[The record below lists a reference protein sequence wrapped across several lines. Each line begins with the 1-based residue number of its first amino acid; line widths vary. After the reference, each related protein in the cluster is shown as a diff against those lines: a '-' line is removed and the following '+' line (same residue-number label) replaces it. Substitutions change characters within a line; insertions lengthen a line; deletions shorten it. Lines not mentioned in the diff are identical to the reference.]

1 MNKLGS
7 ISFIIWDPIGFYD
20 NYGKQFSSVSAQH
33 KILEADISLYDSP
46 SKKVFLTA
54 AHRRI
59 Y

>member
-1 MNKLGS
+1 M
-7 ISFIIWDPIGFYD
+7 IIMSCD
-20 NYGKQFSSVSAQH
+20 GKQFSSVSAQH
-33 KILEADISLYDSP
+33 KILEADISMYDSS